1 MQSEILK
8 MKNIFKLLNLTTAL
22 TVNAVASETAF
33 QAGATQAWFLVEEGR
48 DEVEVGRDGVEE
60 GRDEVEVGRDEVEVG
75 RDGVKVGRDGVKVG
89 RDGVE
94 VGRDGVEVALSKQTS
109 WDILDDVEGG
119 PQGDPDAQPRLTAQT
134 PPAVGEGGLLITLS
148 QKEEDC
154 LTYFF

>member
-1 MQSEILK
+1 

-94 VGRDGVEVALSKQTS
+94 EGRDGVEVGRDGVEVALSKQTS
-109 WDILDDVEGG
+109 WDILDDVEGD

>member
-1 MQSEILK
+1 

-60 GRDEVEVGRDEVEVG
+60 GRD
-75 RDGVKVGRDGVKVG
+75 
-89 RDGVE
+89 GVE

-109 WDILDDVEGG
+109 WDILDDVEGD

>member
-60 GRDEVEVGRDEVEVG
+60 GRD
-75 RDGVKVGRDGVKVG
+75 
-89 RDGVE
+89 GVE

-109 WDILDDVEGG
+109 WDILDDVEGD